1 MENDIDN
8 RPSYIP
14 RIYNSNGINQNEWIK
29 LLYQIRSGDLEK
41 YKDII
46 LDLKKSLID
55 KNNIELTIDLI
66 DLIIDYGEEQII
78 KQIANEEFLSNF
90 IDLLREKNNLPIYIQ
105 KKIVYLVKKWAF
117 KSDEYPIFKEKY
129 ELLKSKKIIFPSN
142 NFNIQTYNK
151 YISNDELFKRKLEID
166 QIILSRKNTNALI
179 KNFSENVKTK
189 IIPKNE
195 DAPATPQY
203 NIDNNIKDSLF
214 RTPNNNNINN
224 DNINIINIDNN
235 STVLSKHLEMH
246 EKECRKYMKNG
257 DEIENMN
264 IFNVKNDIIN
274 PENFGENININNSK
288 INDNKNIKTSSII
301 QNEPKE
307 KNFDINSYKKEL
319 GDKLLNIN
327 KKIDYGKGTCFNNEL
342 FKEVIGLMNEISHCE
357 KMMNKYSNNTYI
369 LENLSKLKMDIKQT
383 CFRYENFLYNNKIFP
398 FVSSFFNNSNQ
409 YNFNEN
415 AILNYNVNNYNKIEN

>member
-1 MENDIDN
+1 MENDIAN

-14 RIYNSNGINQNEWIK
+14 RIYNSNGINQDEWIK

-41 YKDII
+41 YKDIF
-46 LDLKKSLID
+46 LELKKSLID

-90 IDLLREKNNLPIYIQ
+90 IELLRENNNLPIHIQ

-129 ELLKSKKIIFPSN
+129 EFLKSKKIIFPSN

-151 YISNDELFKRKLEID
+151 YISNDELFKRKLQID
-166 QIILSRKNTNALI
+166 QIILLKKNTNALI
-179 KNFSENVKTK
+179 KNFSEDIKTK

-214 RTPNNNNINN
+214 RKPNNNNINN
-224 DNINIINIDNN
+224 YNINIINIDNN
-235 STVLSKHLEMH
+235 STVLSKHLETH
-246 EKECRKYMKNG
+246 EKEYKKYINNNY
-257 DEIENMN
+257 EIENMN

-274 PENFGENININNSK
+274 PNINIENFGKNININNSK
-288 INDNKNIKTSSII
+288 INENINIKT

-307 KNFDINSYKKEL
+307 KIFDINSYKKEL
-319 GDKLLNIN
+319 GNKLLNIN
-327 KKIDYGKGTCFNNEL
+327 KIIDYGKGTCFNNEL
-342 FKEVIGLMNEISHCE
+342 FKEVIGLMNEIPHCE

-369 LENLSKLKMDIKQT
+369 LENLSKLRMDIKQT
-383 CFRYENFLYNNKIFP
+383 CFRYESFLYNNKVLP